1 MGVNETDRAV
11 LALNALENDLRDYK
25 HHLQVALG
33 FSLRQ
38 DETMHEFNVIAAEIR
53 GVDYAINTLMMHRRN
68 LKTEE

>member
-1 MGVNETDRAV
+1 MINETDPAV
-11 LALNALENDLRDYK
+11 LALNRLENDLRDYK

-53 GVDYAINTLMMHRRN
+53 GVDYAINTVMMHRRK